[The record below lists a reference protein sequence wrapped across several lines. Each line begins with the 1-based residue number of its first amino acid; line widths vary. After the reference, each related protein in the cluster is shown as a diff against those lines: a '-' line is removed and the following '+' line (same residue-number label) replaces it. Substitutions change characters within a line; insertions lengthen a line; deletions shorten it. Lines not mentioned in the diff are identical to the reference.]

1 MIQTQLKARLEI
13 SSSKNGKWLRL
24 QSFAAEK
31 APPSWRIVK
40 VPFKKRNLFKVDHMS
55 CTQVQ
60 GESRTVKARSEPAFD
75 CWIYQAC
82 QTHLHSEEVFHD
94 VSKELLS
101 SDWSALLNNVHKGH
115 FPRAKLLL
123 VLLGTLTEIF
133 CLFKT
138 KNLKNIQL
146 WNFHAS
152 LLVDRCQF

>member
-1 MIQTQLKARLEI
+1 M
-13 SSSKNGKWLRL
+13 RL

-31 APPSWRIVK
+31 APPSWRIDK

-101 SDWSALLNNVHKGH
+101 SDWSAPQQCARGTFTRGKTSVGFVGNSKG
-115 FPRAKLLL
+115 
-123 VLLGTLTEIF
+123 
-133 CLFKT
+133 
-138 KNLKNIQL
+138 NIISFQ
-146 WNFHAS
+146 N
-152 LLVDRCQF
+152 

>member
-1 MIQTQLKARLEI
+1 M
-13 SSSKNGKWLRL
+13 RL

-101 SDWSALLNNVHKGH
+101 SDWSALLNNVHEGLLSG
-115 FPRAKLLL
+115 AKLLWAL
-123 VLLGTLTEIF
+123 SGTLKEILF
-133 CLFKT
+133 LFKT
-138 KNLKNIQL
+138 KNLKNIL
-146 WNFHAS
+146 
-152 LLVDRCQF
+152 